1 MPWTSQSPRII
12 SRSLTR
18 VLATC
23 ALALTAATVDHAQ
36 QPGSSTSPSG
46 PPARQ
51 VPGSSGAQPGRY
63 AGQPAADYRVGP
75 NDVLAITVFE
85 QPQLT
90 GRYMVQADGSFTF
103 PLLGRVSVGGLTM
116 QAVENQVRDA
126 LSKGYLKNPQVG
138 VSVEEFRSQQVFV
151 VGEVRQ
157 PGILQ
162 FTGSMTMIE
171 ALARAGSTSDR
182 AGIEA
187 VIVRT
192 PNGASPPD
200 AAAALARAQKG
211 DDENVIRV
219 NLETL
224 QTGALAQ
231 NVTLQSGDTIF
242 VPRAETV
249 FVSGQVYR
257 PGEYPIRAG
266 MTVRQLLALAG
277 GITDRGSTRRI
288 QIIRDTDG
296 KETTIS
302 ADQQDTVRGGDTI
315 LVRERFF

>member
-1 MPWTSQSPRII
+1 MINCSLRRI
-12 SRSLTR
+12 
-18 VLATC
+18 LATC
-23 ALALTAATVDHAQ
+23 ALALSAAAVGHAQ
-36 QPGSSTSPSG
+36 QPGPSSG
-46 PPARQ
+46 PPGPPPRQ
-51 VPGSSGAQPGRY
+51 LPAPSVAQPGRY
-63 AGQPAADYRVGP
+63 AGQPAADYKVGP
-75 NDVLAITVFE
+75 NDVLAITVFD

-116 QAVENQVRDA
+116 QAVENHVRDSLA
-126 LSKGYLKNPQVG
+126 KGYLKNPQVG
-138 VSVEEFRSQQVFV
+138 VSVEEFRSQQVFI

-171 ALARAGSTSDR
+171 ALARAGATTDR

-192 PNGASPPD
+192 PEGASPPD
-200 AAAALARAQKG
+200 AAALARARKG
-211 DDENVIRV
+211 DDANVIRV

-224 QTGALAQ
+224 QTGALTQ

-277 GITDRGSTRRI
+277 GVTDRGSTRRI

>member
-1 MPWTSQSPRII
+1 
-12 SRSLTR
+12 
-18 VLATC
+18 
-23 ALALTAATVDHAQ
+23 
-36 QPGSSTSPSG
+36 
-46 PPARQ
+46 
-51 VPGSSGAQPGRY
+51 
-63 AGQPAADYRVGP
+63 
-75 NDVLAITVFE
+75 
-85 QPQLT
+85 
-90 GRYMVQADGSFTF
+90 
-103 PLLGRVSVGGLTM
+103 M

-126 LSKGYLKNPQVG
+126 LAKGYLKNPQVG
-138 VSVEEFRSQQVFV
+138 VSVEEFRSQQVFI

-171 ALARAGSTSDR
+171 ALARAGATTDR

-192 PNGASPPD
+192 PEGASPPD
-200 AAAALARAQKG
+200 AAALARTRK
-211 DDENVIRV
+211 DDANVIRV

-224 QTGALAQ
+224 QTGALTQ

-266 MTVRQLLALAG
+266 MTVRQLLSLAG
-277 GITDRGSTRRI
+277 GVTDRGSTRRI
-288 QIIRDTDG
+288 QIIRQTDG
-296 KETTIS
+296 KETTIG

>member
-1 MPWTSQSPRII
+1 MINSLQLRILAACTFPWF
-12 SRSLTR
+12 
-18 VLATC
+18 AG
-23 ALALTAATVDHAQ
+23 ALGYAQ
-36 QPGSSTSPSG
+36 QPVSSSGQQSG

-51 VPGSSGAQPGRY
+51 QPAPSVAQPGRY
-63 AGQPAADYRVGP
+63 TGQPAADYKVGP
-75 NDVLAITVFE
+75 NDVLAITVFD

-116 QAVENQVRDA
+116 QAVENHVRDSLA
-126 LSKGYLKNPQVG
+126 KGYLKNPQVG
-138 VSVEEFRSQQVFV
+138 VSVEEFRSQQVFI

-171 ALARAGSTSDR
+171 ALARAGATTDR

-192 PNGASPPD
+192 PDGGSPPD
-200 AAAALARAQKG
+200 AAALDRARKG
-211 DDENVIRV
+211 DDANVIRV

-224 QTGALAQ
+224 QNGALTQ

-277 GITDRGSTRRI
+277 GVTDRGSTRRI